1 MQIVVVKSPPRALVL
16 RHLLRD
22 VAPPRV
28 AEYLLEH
35 ARQLRRLD
43 QLSVGGCG
51 HTASGLRLNA
61 RRRLEGRSDVR
72 PRAALVDHARLQS
85 AAAHVLL
92 LVRLPQPRLDLG
104 REPRIVLRVQLSNVL
119 VAEAAADH
127 EVSVAGECLALRVV
141 HPAG

>member
-1 MQIVVVKSPPRALVL
+1 
-16 RHLLRD
+16 
-22 VAPPRV
+22 
-28 AEYLLEH
+28 
-35 ARQLRRLD
+35 
-43 QLSVGGCG
+43 
-51 HTASGLRLNA
+51 
-61 RRRLEGRSDVR
+61 
-72 PRAALVDHARLQS
+72 LVDHARLEP

-127 EVSVAGECLALRVV
+127 EVAVAGERLALRVV